1 MSILFL
7 NASYF
12 STICSIA
19 VASQSNP
26 IISLVFL
33 LSTFLAFSGVLMLLG
48 VDFFTFVVLM
58 VYMGAVAI
66 LFLFVIMLLKIKI
79 QEISL

>member
-1 MSILFL
+1 
-7 NASYF
+7 
-12 STICSIA
+12 
-19 VASQSNP
+19 
-26 IISLVFL
+26 VFL